1 MSLSLYTVQNNLIKK
16 IVIYFMIKIDFKLER
31 IKTHRT
37 RISIQVYKT
46 VE

>member
-1 MSLSLYTVQNNLIKK
+1 MSVSFYTVQTNLINK

-31 IKTHRT
+31 IKKYRT
-37 RISIQVYKT
+37 RISIQVNKT